1 MCRELTEEFFL
12 THCLK
17 QSLSILQHWYLG
29 SKLSD
34 ISSLSLENPRFHT
47 IVLGSGTI
55 GICSRASYFFRDRGD
70 LVWWHSQAHWAS
82 WNPIHPRQVPTETS
96 NPRGEPRHSHK
107 GFAGLC
113 GSRFH
118 VVKSALIQLSW
129 LCLYLPPPPIFD
141 MRQICFSY
149 LGRLFVLRNIK
160 S

>member
-1 MCRELTEEFFL
+1 MCRELTEEFFF
-12 THCLK
+12 THGLK

-47 IVLGSGTI
+47 IVFGSGTI

-113 GSRFH
+113 GSWFH
-118 VVKSALIQLSW
+118 VVKVHW
-129 LCLYLPPPPIFD
+129 
-141 MRQICFSY
+141 FSY
-149 LGRLFVLRNIK
+149 HGYVSTYLCRPYLIWGKYVSHTLVDYL